1 MDQLPVLDKVTPEG
15 RELLAPDSKRLSLAQ
30 ICKFSPLRSEPQSL
44 AVTDTALFT
53 DHLFLKI
60 PCDYQCDFARKRRR
74 VQGMA
79 DFVHVFHVQRELA
92 EHLNVRLAELA
103 LQKERW
109 ARARLQGEEA
119 EANVSKSN
127 WGGFQ
132 SHDDCF
138 VDRTDDP
145 EAYRRMACL
154 RELHRLCSAAM
165 DELCV
170 DVDPESRPQRVGEL
184 CGGVAWINVNRP
196 EDLNFLHVHE
206 EGKYSGVYFV
216 QPGEIPPSD
225 PKHRIAGGLNGHLV
239 FRGGMQRD
247 GVDGETHSY
256 LAVPPE
262 AGALW
267 IFPGTMPHC
276 VFPRRRQAPSGSHR
290 EELSAAAAR
299 ISVAINFD
307 ESAPPSV
314 ML

>member
-119 EANVSKSN
+119 EAKSN

-165 DELCV
+165 DELCLSNK
-170 DVDPESRPQRVGEL
+170 PLAR
-184 CGGVAWINVNRP
+184 
-196 EDLNFLHVHE
+196 
-206 EGKYSGVYFV
+206 K
-216 QPGEIPPSD
+216 
-225 PKHRIAGGLNGHLV
+225 
-239 FRGGMQRD
+239 
-247 GVDGETHSY
+247 
-256 LAVPPE
+256 LAVD
-262 AGALW
+262 LLR
-267 IFPGTMPHC
+267 F
-276 VFPRRRQAPSGSHR
+276 
-290 EELSAAAAR
+290 
-299 ISVAINFD
+299 
-307 ESAPPSV
+307 APPPPPPRV
-314 ML
+314 HFED